1 MNRIYKKT
9 NVITTYGLIL
19 IELISVISAVMIAV
33 FTRFGELGAEGNIDI
48 YIQFGVV
55 EAALLLLYSMLTDW
69 NRDFFIRGYFKEIL
83 AVIKSLGLTSAFS
96 AFIMFMV
103 KKDQPLSRTVLTIY
117 ILSTITLT
125 FLFHILFKE
134 YMLKIYR
141 KGANSDKMMIV
152 TTSDRAADIIR
163 RIKGAGEWNCDVVS
177 AVIMDKDM
185 TGEEIEGLP
194 VVGGADDL
202 NEAGTRNIVDS
213 VFISLPKEVPIDR
226 IRDII
231 YIFESMGV
239 VCHYDIGLDEINLDG
254 KEAGT
259 IAGYSVLSFS
269 LQNLD
274 YRRLIIKRI
283 FDIIGSIIG
292 IIFTGLLFPFIALAI
307 RIESKG
313 SVIFKQER
321 IGRNGRRF
329 MIYKFRSMYL
339 NAEEKL
345 DGLKDRNEV
354 KGLMFKIS
362 DDPRVTKVGRFLRRT
377 SLDELPQ
384 FFNILKG
391 DMSLVGTRPPTVE
404 EYEQYD
410 AHYKRRLSITPGLT
424 GMWQVSGRSDI
435 TDFDEVVK
443 LDLEYIDKWS
453 LALDVKILLQTIGA
467 VFFRKGSK

>member
-9 NVITTYGLIL
+9 NVIKTYGLIL
-19 IELISVISAVMIAV
+19 IELIAVMAAVLIAV
-33 FTRFGELGAEGNIDI
+33 FTRFGGLEAEGNLDL
-48 YIQFGVV
+48 YIQFGII
-55 EAALLLLYSMLTDW
+55 EAALLLLYSTLTDW

-83 AVIKSLGLTSAFS
+83 AVIKSLGLTGSFAAFV
-96 AFIMFMV
+96 MFMIQ
-103 KKDQPLSRTVLTIY
+103 KDQPLSRTVLAIY
-117 ILSTITLT
+117 ISSAITMT

-134 YMLKIYR
+134 YMLKVYR
-141 KGANSDKMMIV
+141 KGTNSDKMMLV
-152 TTSDRAADIIR
+152 TTSDRAAGIIR
-163 RIKGAGEWNCDVVS
+163 RIKGAGEWNCDIGS

-185 TGEEIEGLP
+185 TGEEIEGIP
-194 VVGGADDL
+194 VVGGAGDL
-202 NEAGTRNIVDS
+202 MEAGTRNIVDS
-213 VFISLPKEVPIDR
+213 VFISLPKEVSIEK

-239 VCHYDIGLDEINLDG
+239 VCNYDIGLDEINLEG

-283 FDIIGSIIG
+283 FDILGSIIG
-292 IIFTGLLFPFIALAI
+292 IIFTVILFPFIALAI
-307 RIESKG
+307 RLESKG
-313 SVIFKQER
+313 PVIFRQER

-329 MIYKFRSMYL
+329 MIYKFRSMYTD
-339 NAEEKL
+339 AEEKL
-345 DGLKDRNEV
+345 DELKDRNEV
-354 KGLMFKIS
+354 KGLMFKMS
-362 DDPRVTKVGRFLRRT
+362 DDPRVTRVGKFLRRT

-424 GMWQVSGRSDI
+424 GMWQVNGRSDI

-453 LALDVKILLQTIGA
+453 LALDVKILLQTFGA
-467 VFFRKGSK
+467 VFFKRGSK